1 MREAYYKCKNNRSK
15 LTRSGAKASK
25 LPTCN
30 YYNVLTFLSETTG
43 EDNSISVTC
52 NIREGNLTAFT
63 STSPAFTKGFG
74 GFQPDELLGRKAF
87 NPRKRKTHNQDNEAE
102 LILMNTLQNVNKQ
115 IQENKEENLKK
126 SSNVLFCKS
135 LVEILDGLS
144 PEQNMEARIKMQ
156 QILFEIRYKK

>member
-1 MREAYYKCKNNRSK
+1 MREVYYKCKNNRSK